1 MKNYTI
7 GIDFGTLSGRALLV
21 DASDGREIASAVHD
35 YADGVIDRHL
45 PGSSLALAPDWALQ
59 NPADYLAV
67 LRVTVPAVLRS
78 SGIDPKDVKGIGID
92 FTACTFMPTRRD
104 GTPLSMIS
112 HWTNRPHAW
121 PKLWKHHASQAQ
133 ADQVNAVARQR
144 GEKWLPLY
152 GGKIS
157 SEWAFPK
164 MLQVLQ
170 EDPEVYAAADRFIEA
185 GDWVV
190 WQLTGRE
197 TRSAC
202 FAGYK
207 CMVTDDGF
215 PSNEYFA
222 ALDPRFADVV
232 DTRLRRDFL
241 QLGEAAGPLSQAG
254 ADLTGLCPG
263 IAVAVANVDAHV
275 TVPAVKVTGARRMV
289 AIMGTSTCHMLIGE
303 SLQTVEGMCGV
314 VHGGIV
320 PGVYGYEAGQSCVG
334 DGLGWFVEHAVPQ
347 RYHQE
352 AQAAGVGIHR
362 YLELEAARQSPGAH
376 GLIALDWF
384 NGNRSTLV
392 DTDLSGMIIGMTL
405 ATRAPDI
412 YRALIE
418 ATAFG
423 TRTIVEAFERR
434 GVAVDEYVA
443 AGGLPEKNALLR
455 QIYADVLGKPVR
467 LAGSAQAPALG
478 SAIYAAVAA
487 GLYPD
492 IQVAAE
498 RMGSIKEEVILPI
511 PAHQA
516 IYERLYDEYRTL
528 YGYFGRGANNIMK
541 RLKATR
547 RNSGTVATSI
557 APLSSE

>member
-1 MKNYTI
+1 MRLFTI
-7 GIDFGTLSGRALLV
+7 GVDYGTLSGRAVLV
-21 DASDGREIASAVHD
+21 DTSNGQEVAGAVHE
-35 YADGVIDRHL
+35 YPDGVIDTHL
-45 PGSSLALAPDWALQ
+45 PRSDISLPPDWALQ
-59 NPADYLAV
+59 NPVDYLAV
-67 LRVTVPAVLRS
+67 LRHAVPAVLAAAGVS
-78 SGIDPKDVKGIGID
+78 PDQVLGLGVD
-92 FTACTFMPTRRD
+92 FTACTILPTLRD
-104 GTPLSMIS
+104 GTPLSEIPRWQD
-112 HWTNRPHAW
+112 HPHAW
-121 PKLWKHHASQAQ
+121 TKLWKHHSSQAQ

-170 EDPEVYAAADRFIEA
+170 EAPDVYAAAERFIEA

-215 PSNEYFA
+215 PTTDYFA

-232 DTRLRRDFL
+232 DSRLSRTFA
-241 QLGEAAGPLSQAG
+241 QLGQLAGRLTEDAAAM
-254 ADLTGLCPG
+254 TGLRAG
-263 IAVAVANVDAHV
+263 TAVAVANVDAHV
-275 TVPAVKVTGARRMV
+275 TVPAVKVTTSGKMV
-289 AIMGTSTCHMLIGE
+289 AIMGTSTCHMLIGD

-314 VHGGIV
+314 VRGGII
-320 PGVYGYEAGQSCVG
+320 PEAYGYEAGQSCVG
-334 DGLGWFVEHAVPQ
+334 DGFSWFVENAVPSEYHHAAQDAGLSIQ
-347 RYHQE
+347 RHLEIE
-352 AQAAGVGIHR
+352 ATKQQAG
-362 YLELEAARQSPGAH
+362 EH

-392 DTDLSGMIIGMTL
+392 DADLGGLIVGLTL

-423 TRTIVEAFERR
+423 TRTIVEAFESQGLR
-434 GVAVDEYVA
+434 VDEFIA

-455 QIYADVLGKPVR
+455 QIYANVLGKPLR

-492 IQVAAE
+492 IQTAAG
-498 RMGSIKEEVILPI
+498 RMGSIKDEVVLPV
-511 PAHQA
+511 PEQQA
-516 IYERLYDEYRTL
+516 VYNQMYQEYRTL
-528 YGYFGRGANNIMK
+528 YDCFGRGANDVMK
-541 RLKATR
+541 RLKSMR
-547 RNSGTVATSI
+547 RTI
-557 APLSSE
+557 KSSRIPSR